1 VCGDARE
8 MAVVLQDAFL
18 FGGTIRDNVTMFDD
32 ERGDDEV
39 WAALSCSAL
48 DEFVRSLPA
57 GLDTEV
63 GERGV
68 SLSGGQRQRLAL
80 ARAIAR
86 RASILLVDDA
96 TSALDPATEASV
108 LDGLAA
114 LQPRRT
120 VVIVASRP
128 SALAC
133 ADEVVFLDSGRI
145 GGRGRP
151 TELAQRNARYRS
163 LVESY
168 ATDREDGDRT

>member
-68 SLSGGQRQRLAL
+68 
-80 ARAIAR
+80 
-86 RASILLVDDA
+86 
-96 TSALDPATEASV
+96 
-108 LDGLAA
+108 
-114 LQPRRT
+114 
-120 VVIVASRP
+120 
-128 SALAC
+128 
-133 ADEVVFLDSGRI
+133 
-145 GGRGRP
+145 
-151 TELAQRNARYRS
+151 
-163 LVESY
+163 
-168 ATDREDGDRT
+168 